1 MKKHLIQLTDHFSYL
16 EYSENDRPN
25 IGLVIGKTGFLIID
39 SGNSRKC
46 AENFLSALKK
56 KRSQIKSKN
65 GYLVLTHH
73 HWDHICGAFFY
84 EFPVFASSETCKK
97 IKDMKK
103 IKWTLS
109 GIENAFQENLIP
121 AFTKDNMISEFSLN
135 KSEREFKIKIPDVK
149 VNGNLIF
156 NFEDVHCEYSPIE
169 SCHCDGQYLIFIRED
184 NLLFIGDVLW
194 PFMDT
199 NQENWFYDVNKF
211 KKMKESL
218 LSYKADWFV
227 ESHAKP
233 IPREKM
239 EKWLEKILFLLEF
252 VTEGKSLEN
261 ALEVLPQQLKETSLG
276 YDELIYSAIRNC
288 KV

>member
-97 IKDMKK
+97 IKNMKK

-109 GIENAFQENLIP
+109 GIENAF
-121 AFTKDNMISEFSLN
+121 
-135 KSEREFKIKIPDVK
+135 
-149 VNGNLIF
+149 
-156 NFEDVHCEYSPIE
+156 
-169 SCHCDGQYLIFIRED
+169 
-184 NLLFIGDVLW
+184 
-194 PFMDT
+194 
-199 NQENWFYDVNKF
+199 QENWFYDVNKF

-252 VTEGKSLEN
+252 VTEGKSLES